1 VSLARSAATVSGG
14 RCLRAMMRLFLR
26 IAIGVRRRADRSDSV
41 IHASAAAGSDRALQ
55 RWLFRH
61 LQTPQV
67 VRERFEVA
75 VQVCEFVSHSANG
88 GRRSDRMATV
98 FAERERGK
106 GYRRAGEEG
115 A

>member
-1 VSLARSAATVSGG
+1 
-14 RCLRAMMRLFLR
+14 
-26 IAIGVRRRADRSDSV
+26 
-41 IHASAAAGSDRALQ
+41 
-55 RWLFRH
+55 
-61 LQTPQV
+61 